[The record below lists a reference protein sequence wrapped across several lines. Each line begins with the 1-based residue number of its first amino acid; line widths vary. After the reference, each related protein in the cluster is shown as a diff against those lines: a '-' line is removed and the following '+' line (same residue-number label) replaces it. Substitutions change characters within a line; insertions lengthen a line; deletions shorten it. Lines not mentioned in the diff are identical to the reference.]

1 MSPLTYRTGEYQAAS
16 RFTTHAT
23 SDPLTAHYVRYAMHV
38 VHDSPVEKNQILR
51 RMQHL
56 KFCSFSLTVA
66 HDVKKSAKKKHLLCL
81 GGNKHMIVFNLSTLR
96 SHIPT
101 IFFFF
106 AKENVDIEENQKLS
120 ECICYSYTVVS
131 ALAHAPW
138 EARKVCAF
146 ANPALKRK
154 HVSYSKHKLI
164 WSLHHSV
171 R

>member
-106 AKENVDIEENQKLS
+106 CKGKCWYRGKPKIVRMYLLYSGVRFSACPLGSKKSLRFREPCAK
-120 ECICYSYTVVS
+120 T
-131 ALAHAPW
+131 
-138 EARKVCAF
+138 
-146 ANPALKRK
+146 
-154 HVSYSKHKLI
+154 
-164 WSLHHSV
+164 
-171 R
+171 

>member
-1 MSPLTYRTGEYQAAS
+1 M
-16 RFTTHAT
+16 
-23 SDPLTAHYVRYAMHV
+23 
-38 VHDSPVEKNQILR
+38 
-51 RMQHL
+51 
-56 KFCSFSLTVA
+56 TVY
-66 HDVKKSAKKKHLLCL
+66 
-81 GGNKHMIVFNLSTLR
+81 NLSTLS
-96 SHIPT
+96 SHIP
-101 IFFFF
+101 IRSFFF
-106 AKENVDIEENQKLS
+106 AKKNVDIEENQKLS
-120 ECICYSYTVVS
+120 ECICYTVVS

>member
-38 VHDSPVEKNQILR
+38 AHDSPVEKTQILR

-66 HDVKKSAKKKHLLCL
+66 HDVKKSAKKKYLLCL

-101 IFFFF
+101 IFFFCKGKCWYRGKPKIVRMYLLYSGVCF
-106 AKENVDIEENQKLS
+106 SACPLGSKKSLRFREPCAK
-120 ECICYSYTVVS
+120 T
-131 ALAHAPW
+131 
-138 EARKVCAF
+138 
-146 ANPALKRK
+146 
-154 HVSYSKHKLI
+154 
-164 WSLHHSV
+164 
-171 R
+171 